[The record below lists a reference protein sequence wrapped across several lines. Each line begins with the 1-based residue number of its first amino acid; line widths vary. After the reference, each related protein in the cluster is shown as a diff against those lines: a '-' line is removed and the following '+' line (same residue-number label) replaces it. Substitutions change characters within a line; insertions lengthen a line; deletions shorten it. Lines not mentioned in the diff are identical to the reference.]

1 MPLPINE
8 EIKADPIRRTLYS
21 AVNVVDIIAYVD
33 DESVKKNMTTGVIT
47 MLKGVISALE
57 GKETD
62 ALINDMEDD

>member
-1 MPLPINE
+1 MPVSFVD

-21 AVNVVDIIAYVD
+21 AASTVDIIAYVD
-33 DESVKKNMTTGVIT
+33 SEDVKKDMTRAVIT

-62 ALINDMEDD
+62 ALINDMDD